1 MVRHRSLFPLLQQS
15 VSFACGVPNVFAC
28 PLAKPL
34 WIRCSTI
41 YDPSIYRG
49 TRYRHARPTAAF
61 CFISNPNQLAANV
74 SFATGMEEVH
84 DPVAKVQAMWRGG
97 NTRRRL
103 QFAAANT
110 ENRSSIVASALRVQ
124 AAIR

>member
-1 MVRHRSLFPLLQQS
+1 MFSHS
-15 VSFACGVPNVFAC
+15 C

-34 WIRCSTI
+34 
-41 YDPSIYRG
+41 
-49 TRYRHARPTAAF
+49 
-61 CFISNPNQLAANV
+61 FISNPNQLAANV